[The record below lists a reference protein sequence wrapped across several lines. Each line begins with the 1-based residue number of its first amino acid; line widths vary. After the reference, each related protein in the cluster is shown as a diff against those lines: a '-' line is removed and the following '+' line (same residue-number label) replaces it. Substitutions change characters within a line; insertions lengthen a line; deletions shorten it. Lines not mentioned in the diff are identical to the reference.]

1 MGLDQYLYA
10 KKYTSDSAIFNKI
23 EEFDQL
29 KQTLGTD
36 VAFLTKRN
44 PSISIEMKVGQ
55 WRKSNQIHQYF
66 VNNCQDGRDDCR
78 EYYVDREN
86 LVGLLDLCKQVL
98 ADKSKAEE
106 LLPTQDGFFFGDTE
120 YDQWY
125 YSDLTDTVEIL
136 ENCLKMDDDWEF
148 YYQSSW

>member
-23 EEFDQL
+23 EIFDQL

-44 PSISIEMKVGQ
+44 PSISVEMKVGQ

-98 ADKSKAEE
+98 ANKSKAEE

>member
-10 KKYTSDSAIFNKI
+10 KKYTSNFTKI

-36 VAFLTKRN
+36 VAFLTKQN
-44 PSISIEMKVGQ
+44 PSISVQVKVGQ
-55 WRKSNQIHQYF
+55 WRKSNQIHQWF
-66 VNNCQDGRDDCR
+66 VDNCQDGNDDCR
-78 EYYVDREN
+78 ESYVNRER

-98 ADKSKAEE
+98 ANKSKAEE
-106 LLPTQDGFFFGDTE
+106 LLPTQEGFFFGDTE
-120 YDQWY
+120 YNEWY

>member
-44 PSISIEMKVGQ
+44 PSISVEMKVGQ

-98 ADKSKAEE
+98 ANKSKAEE

>member
-44 PSISIEMKVGQ
+44 PSISVEMKVGQ

-98 ADKSKAEE
+98 ANKSKAEE

-148 YYQSSW
+148 YYDSSW

>member
-10 KKYTSDSAIFNKI
+10 KKYTSDSAIFNTI

-29 KQTLGTD
+29 KEILGTD
-36 VAFLTKRN
+36 VAFLTERN
-44 PSISIEMKVGQ
+44 PSISVEIKVGQ
-55 WRKSNQIHQYF
+55 WRKSNQIHKYF
-66 VNNCQDGRDDCR
+66 VDNCQDGRDDCR
-78 EYYVDREN
+78 EYYADREK
-86 LVGLLDLCKQVL
+86 LAELLSLCKQVL

-106 LLPTQDGFFFGDTE
+106 LLPVQEGFFFGDTE

-136 ENCLKMDDDWEF
+136 ENCLKMSNDWEF
-148 YYQSSW
+148 HYQSSW

>member
-10 KKYTSDSAIFNKI
+10 KKYTSDSAIFNK
-23 EEFDQL
+23 EETFDQL

-44 PSISIEMKVGQ
+44 PSISVEMKVGQ

-66 VNNCQDGRDDCR
+66 VDNCQGGEDDCR
-78 EYYVDREN
+78 LQYVRRDKLEE
-86 LVGLLDLCKQVL
+86 LLDLCKQVL
-98 ADKSKAEE
+98 ADHSKAEE
-106 LLPTQDGFFFGDTE
+106 LLPTQSGFFFGNTE
-120 YDQWY
+120 YNEYY
-125 YSDLTDTVEIL
+125 YSDLSDTVEML
-136 ENCLKMDDDWEF
+136 ENCLKIGDDWEF

>member
-23 EEFDQL
+23 EIFDQL

-44 PSISIEMKVGQ
+44 PSISVEMKVGQ

>member
-10 KKYTSDSAIFNKI
+10 KKYTSDSAIFNKMG
-23 EEFDQL
+23 EFDQL

-36 VAFLTKRN
+36 VAFLTERN
-44 PSISIEMKVGQ
+44 PSISVEIKVGQ
-55 WRKSNQIHQYF
+55 WRKSNQIHKYF
-66 VNNCQDGRDDCR
+66 VDNCQDGRDDCR
-78 EYYVDREN
+78 EYYADREK
-86 LVGLLDLCKQVL
+86 LAELLSLCKQVL

-106 LLPTQDGFFFGDTE
+106 LLPTQEGFFFGDTE

-125 YSDLTDTVEIL
+125 YSDLTDTVEIQ
-136 ENCLKMDDDWEF
+136 ENCLKMSNDWEF

>member
-44 PSISIEMKVGQ
+44 PSISVEMKVGQ

-86 LVGLLDLCKQVL
+86 LVELLDLCKQVL
-98 ADKSKAEE
+98 ANKSKAEE

-148 YYQSSW
+148 YYDSSW